1 MAYLTFTEVEAQ
13 CALVNARGLGRV
25 NWKKVMKSDGSG
37 KVRPAGQFHGYEIAS
52 ARVAQVAFG
61 KKSAPVI
68 HTMLVIV
75 LTQDQVRKNVKK
87 GGSPLAYRNLNR
99 GTILSLNPA

>member
-1 MAYLTFTEVEAQ
+1 MAYLTFTEVETAA
-13 CALVNARGLGRV
+13 ALVNARQLGRV
-25 NWKKVMKSDGSG
+25 NWKRKTESGGSG
-37 KVRPAGQFHGYEIAS
+37 KDRPAGQFHGYQIHS

-61 KKSAPVI
+61 RKDAPVF

-75 LTQDQVRKNVKK
+75 LTSEQIAENIAK
-87 GGSPLAYRNLNR
+87 GGSPLAWRNLNM

>member
-1 MAYLTFTEVEAQ
+1 MAYLTFTEVEAAS
-13 CALVNARGLGRV
+13 ALVNARGLGRV
-25 NWKKVMKSDGSG
+25 NWKRKTESSGSG
-37 KVRPAGQFHGYEIAS
+37 KDRPAGQFHGYAVTS

-61 KKSAPVI
+61 RKDAPVF

-75 LTQDQVRKNVKK
+75 LTSEQIAENIAK
-87 GGSPLAYRNLNR
+87 GGSPLAWRNLNM